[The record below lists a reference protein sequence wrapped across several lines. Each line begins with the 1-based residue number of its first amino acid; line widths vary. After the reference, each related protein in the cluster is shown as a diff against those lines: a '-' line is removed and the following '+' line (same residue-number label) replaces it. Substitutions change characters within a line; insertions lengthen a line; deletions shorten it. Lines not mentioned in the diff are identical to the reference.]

1 MSRSV
6 RVVAALLRGR
16 ILSLTLT
23 SHRDAAEEGIRLS
36 EQVQGQG
43 ALTDRPERHPSW
55 LELFFDL
62 VFVAAVAAL
71 TQQLHADHS
80 LAGLAVFA
88 GLFVPVWW
96 AWRGFAWYAT
106 GFDTDDRTFRCALF
120 SGMLGV
126 GALSA
131 GVHGAAHGNST
142 AFVIAYAGLLSVLA
156 ALYAGAWWRSPGVR
170 PLAARQVIGYGL
182 GATLWL
188 ASLALGEGARPWI
201 WGAAMLVLIAIPLAV
216 LRQPQRAYDAG
227 HIAERYGLFTI
238 IVLGEA
244 VVGTVAGLDT
254 GGSVAA
260 ILVALLGFVVAA
272 SIWWVYFGRYR
283 SMPGGGTSAR
293 FVRAQMHLLIFV
305 GIAAAAVGVAFA
317 VEAAAGGRALTLA
330 DRLPL
335 GAGLAAYLIAMGTI
349 RTVTRHL
356 DGVAIMRLTVA
367 GMVLAAALAGL
378 GLGPLAFVA
387 LVTVLLIAEAT
398 IEMTR
403 APPPAGREDDGQS
416 PGVWSMKP

>member
-1 MSRSV
+1 LP
-6 RVVAALLRGR
+6 AL
-16 ILSLTLT
+16 
-23 SHRDAAEEGIRLS
+23 
-36 EQVQGQG
+36 
-43 ALTDRPERHPSW
+43 P
-55 LELFFDL
+55 
-62 VFVAAVAAL
+62 
-71 TQQLHADHS
+71 
-80 LAGLAVFA
+80 FA

-188 ASLALGEGARPWI
+188 ASPALDEGARPLI

-254 GGSVAA
+254 GGNVAA
-260 ILVALLGFVVAA
+260 IFTGCRSVQVLRRI
-272 SIWWVYFGRYR
+272 SSRWGR
-283 SMPGGGTSAR
+283 SGPSPGTSTESRSCVSPWLGWCSLRHSQAS
-293 FVRAQMHLLIFV
+293 
-305 GIAAAAVGVAFA
+305 GW
-317 VEAAAGGRALTLA
+317 
-330 DRLPL
+330 DRSLSS
-335 GAGLAAYLIAMGTI
+335 
-349 RTVTRHL
+349 RS
-356 DGVAIMRLTVA
+356 
-367 GMVLAAALAGL
+367 
-378 GLGPLAFVA
+378 
-387 LVTVLLIAEAT
+387 
-398 IEMTR
+398 
-403 APPPAGREDDGQS
+403 S
-416 PGVWSMKP
+416 PCY